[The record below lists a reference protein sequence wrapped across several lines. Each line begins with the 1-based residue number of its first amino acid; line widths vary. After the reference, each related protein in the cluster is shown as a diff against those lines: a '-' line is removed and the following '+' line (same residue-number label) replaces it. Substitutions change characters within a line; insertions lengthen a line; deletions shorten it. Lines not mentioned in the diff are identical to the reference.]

1 MQQQENLRLAIN
13 SSKAIGCVV
22 VGIDPHNIHSNKGKK
37 WLLLGI
43 LWQLIKMALY
53 KEINL
58 TTVPGLV
65 RLLQEGEDI
74 NDLLKLSPEQIL
86 QRWVNY
92 QLEMVSAGTTWKQ
105 SQITI

>member
-1 MQQQENLRLAIN
+1 M
-13 SSKAIGCVV
+13 
-22 VGIDPHNIHSNKGKK
+22 VGIDPHNIHSEKGKK
-37 WLLLGI
+37 WLLLGMV
-43 LWQLIKMALY
+43 WQLIKMFLY

-65 RLLQEGEDI
+65 RLLEEGEDI

-86 QRWVNY
+86 VRWVNY
-92 QLEMVSAGTTWKQ
+92 QLEMVSAGTTYSE